1 MKLNVKAVDKEQYE
15 APVMEENSVETA
27 DIITTSPTLLLG
39 ENETSPYIGLEE
51 LW

>member
-1 MKLNVKAVDKEQYE
+1 MELNVKATTKEQYE
-15 APVMEENSVETA
+15 SPMMEENTVKIA